1 MTTTDQVVDWQSAIT
16 SHYEIAPTF
25 EAMQRLLL
33 FGLRSA
39 SVLSSEPDPG
49 TFRTVVER
57 DGSFWNGTGASPTE
71 AMGRVLLAMAQPE
84 KV

>member
-1 MTTTDQVVDWQSAIT
+1 MTTTDQVIDWESAIT

-39 SVLSSEPDPG
+39 SVLSSEPEPG
-49 TFRTVVER
+49 TFRTAVER
-57 DGSFWNGTGASPTE
+57 EGNSWSGTGASPTE
-71 AMGRVLLAMAQPE
+71 AMGRVLLAMAEPE
-84 KV
+84 TI